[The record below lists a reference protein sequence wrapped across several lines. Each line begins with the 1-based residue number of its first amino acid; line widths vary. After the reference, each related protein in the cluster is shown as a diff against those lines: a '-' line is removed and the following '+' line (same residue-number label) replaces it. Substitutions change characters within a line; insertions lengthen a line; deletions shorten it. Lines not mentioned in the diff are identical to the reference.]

1 MGILA
6 KESPEARIRSCGRDG
21 ARETNRNKLET
32 ILVVKKDSIVKKKQ
46 TKADKFNDYA
56 DAVQAIRESLPPR
69 RHTAK
74 DGSIPT
80 HPVVPVF
87 ELPEKEVVKGC
98 LAWLK
103 RHRIFCTRH
112 DVGGGYLG
120 AGTAY
125 ATYGIKGAG
134 DIIGLL
140 RNGRHFEIECKTGK
154 GGRLSLNQQKRMH
167 NIRDNNGIYLV
178 VHGCEE
184 LAFYFKD
191 LI

>member
-1 MGILA
+1 M
-6 KESPEARIRSCGRDG
+6 
-21 ARETNRNKLET
+21 
-32 ILVVKKDSIVKKKQ
+32 KKR
-46 TKADKFNDYA
+46 TKAEKCADYA
-56 DAVQAIRESLPPR
+56 DAVKAIREGQTPK
-69 RHTAK
+69 RHGAR

-80 HPVVPVF
+80 HPVVPVPKQR
-87 ELPEKEVVKGC
+87 EAYVVTVC

-103 RHRIFCTRH
+103 RHQIFCTRH

-140 RNGRHFEIECKTGK
+140 RNGQHFEIECKAGK
-154 GGRLSLNQQKRMH
+154 GGRLSKSQQKRMH

-178 VHGCEE
+178 VHGVEE
-184 LAFYFKD
+184 LAHFMRTY
-191 LI
+191 L

>member
-1 MGILA
+1 M
-6 KESPEARIRSCGRDG
+6 
-21 ARETNRNKLET
+21 
-32 ILVVKKDSIVKKKQ
+32 KKK

-56 DAVQAIRESLPPR
+56 DAVKAISQGQPPR

-80 HPVVPVF
+80 HPVVDVADR
-87 ELPEKEVVKGC
+87 PEKDVVHQC
-98 LAWLK
+98 LMWLK

-125 ATYGIKGAG
+125 ATYGIIGAG

-140 RNGRHFEIECKTGK
+140 RNGRHFEIECKAGK
-154 GGRLSLNQQKRMH
+154 GGRLSRGQQKRMH
-167 NIRDNNGIYLV
+167 NIKDNNGIYLV
-178 VHGCEE
+178 VHGVEE
-184 LAFYFKD
+184 LEYLMEKY
-191 LI
+191 L

>member
-1 MGILA
+1 M
-6 KESPEARIRSCGRDG
+6 
-21 ARETNRNKLET
+21 
-32 ILVVKKDSIVKKKQ
+32 KKR
-46 TKADKFNDYA
+46 TKAEQFADFA
-56 DAVQAIRESLPPR
+56 DAMKAINQGQPPR
-69 RHTAK
+69 RHGAK

-80 HPVVPVF
+80 HPVVPV
-87 ELPEKEVVKGC
+87 PEQREAYVVITC

-120 AGTAY
+120 TGTAY

-140 RNGRHFEIECKTGK
+140 RNGRHFEIECKAGK
-154 GGRLSLNQQKRMH
+154 GGRLSKGQQKRMH

-184 LAFYFKD
+184 LAYFMRTY
-191 LI
+191 I

>member
-1 MGILA
+1 M
-6 KESPEARIRSCGRDG
+6 
-21 ARETNRNKLET
+21 T
-32 ILVVKKDSIVKKKQ
+32 KKR
-46 TKADKFNDYA
+46 TKAEKCVDYA
-56 DAVQAIRESLPPR
+56 DAVKAIREGRPPR

-80 HPVVPVF
+80 HPVIPSIDQ
-87 ELPEKEVVKGC
+87 PEKNVISGC
-98 LAWLK
+98 LGWLK

-140 RNGRHFEIECKTGK
+140 RNGRHLEIECKAGK
-154 GGRLSLNQQKRMH
+154 GGRLSKSQQKRMH

-178 VHGCEE
+178 VHGVEE
-184 LAFYFKD
+184 LEYKMKGY
-191 LI
+191 L